1 MIIIRKGMVQKMAET
16 SSFPSQPTDPCTL
29 CPRSCG
35 VSRKEGRTGFCGSTS
50 EIRIARAA
58 LHMWEEPCISGLE
71 GSGTVFFTGC
81 SLRCVYCQNNR
92 ISGSTPASG
101 REIPIGK
108 AVSVN
113 ELSEIFLN
121 LQAQGA
127 NNINL
132 VTPDHFMPDIDTA
145 LDISKEKGLTLP
157 VVCNCSG
164 YESVESLGKYYKNVD
179 IFLTDFKYMDSSLA
193 DRLSKAYD
201 YPEVAKKALDV
212 MFSLVGTPVFSDKAS
227 GTDSINIMKKGVIV
241 RHLVLPG
248 HKKNSKDV
256 IKYIAEKYGDSVY
269 LSIMNQYTPPAYLL
283 EMPEFKDIARKVTKR
298 EYTEVVDFALSLGIE
313 NAFIQDGETAS
324 ESFIPDFSV

>member
-1 MIIIRKGMVQKMAET
+1 MT
-16 SSFPSQPTDPCTL
+16 TLSSTLLQSIDSCTL
-29 CPRSCG
+29 CPRNCK
-35 VSRKEGRTGFCGSTS
+35 VRRKEGKTGFCGSTS

-81 SLRCVYCQNNR
+81 SLRCVYCQNNY
-92 ISGSTPASG
+92 ISGSFSKPGS
-101 REIPIGK
+101 E
-108 AVSVN
+108 VSVGKTVTIP
-113 ELSEIFLN
+113 ELSDIFLS

-145 LDISKEKGLTLP
+145 LDIAKENGLLLP

-164 YESVESLGKYYKNVD
+164 YESVDSLRKYYKNVD
-179 IFLTDFKYMDSSLA
+179 IFLTDFKYMDAELA
-193 DRLSKAYD
+193 GRLSKAYD
-201 YPEVAKKALDV
+201 YPEVAKKALSV
-212 MFSLVGTPVFSDKAS
+212 MFSLVGEPVFSDKPS
-227 GTDSINIMKKGVIV
+227 GTDNINIMKKGIIV

-248 HKKNSKDV
+248 HKKNSKEV
-256 IKYIAEKYGDSVY
+256 IEYIAENYGDKVY
-269 LSIMNQYTPPAYLL
+269 LSVMNQYTPPAYLS

-313 NAFIQDGETAS
+313 NAFIQEGETAS
-324 ESFIPDFSV
+324 ESFIPDFGM

>member
-1 MIIIRKGMVQKMAET
+1 MTA
-16 SSFPSQPTDPCTL
+16 SSSSPSQPTDLCTL
-29 CPRSCG
+29 CPRNCG
-35 VSRKEGRTGFCGSTS
+35 VNRKEGKTGFCGSTS

-92 ISGSTPASG
+92 ISGSFSAPGKKTAV
-101 REIPIGK
+101 GK
-108 AVSVN
+108 AVTKE
-113 ELSEIFLN
+113 ELSDIFLD

-145 LDISKEKGLTLP
+145 LDIAKEKGLLLP

-179 IFLTDFKYMDSSLA
+179 IFLTDFKYMDPGLA
-193 DRLSKAYD
+193 KRLSKAPD
-201 YPEVAKKALDV
+201 YPEVAKKALEK
-212 MFSLVGTPVFSDKAS
+212 MLELAGGPVFLDKPS
-227 GTDSINIMKKGVIV
+227 GSEDINIMKKGVIV

-248 HKKNSKDV
+248 HKKNSKEV
-256 IKYIAEKYGDSVY
+256 IKYIAENYGDRVFLSV
-269 LSIMNQYTPPAYLL
+269 MNQYTPPAYLSG
-283 EMPEFKDIARKVTKR
+283 MPEYADIARKVTKR
-298 EYTEVVDFALSLGIE
+298 EYTKVVDYCLCLGME
-313 NAFIQDGETAS
+313 NVFIQEGETAS
-324 ESFIPDFSV
+324 ESFIPDFSC

>member
-1 MIIIRKGMVQKMAET
+1 MRT
-16 SSFPSQPTDPCTL
+16 LSSTLSQPTDSCKL
-29 CPRSCG
+29 CPRNCG
-35 VSRKEGRTGFCGSTS
+35 ISRKEGKTGFCGSTS
-50 EIRIARAA
+50 DISIARAA

-92 ISGSTPASG
+92 ISGSFSAPYSEASAG
-101 REIPIGK
+101 KTVTIP
-108 AVSVN
+108 
-113 ELSEIFLN
+113 ELSDIFLY

-145 LDISKEKGLTLP
+145 LDIARKKGLLLP

-164 YESVESLGKYYKNVD
+164 YESVDSLRKYYKNVD
-179 IFLTDFKYMDSSLA
+179 IFLTDFKYMDAELA
-193 DRLSKAYD
+193 GRLSKAPD
-201 YPEVAKKALDV
+201 YPEVAKKALSE
-212 MFSLVGTPVFSDKAS
+212 MFKLVGEPVFSDRPS
-227 GTDSINIMKKGVIV
+227 GTDNINIMKKGIIV

-248 HKKNSKDV
+248 HKKNSKEV
-256 IKYIAEKYGDSVY
+256 IKYIAENYGDKVY
-269 LSIMNQYTPPAYLL
+269 LSVMNQYTPPAYLF

-313 NAFIQDGETAS
+313 NAFIQEGQTAS
-324 ESFIPDFSV
+324 ESFIPDFGM